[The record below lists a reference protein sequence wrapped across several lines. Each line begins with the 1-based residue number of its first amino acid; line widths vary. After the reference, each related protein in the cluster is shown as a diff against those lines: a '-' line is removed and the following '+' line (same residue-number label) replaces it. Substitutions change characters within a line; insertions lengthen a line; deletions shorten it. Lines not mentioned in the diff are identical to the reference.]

1 MAKKSRR
8 ARRQRAA
15 KSRRRRPSPAV
26 APPQSVVEATEL
38 SATPRSA
45 GDVTSPAPSRQ
56 VDFSAEYHY
65 VINDLRNMAVIAVAM
80 LVVLVALSFVI
91 R

>member
-8 ARRQRAA
+8 ARRQ
-15 KSRRRRPSPAV
+15 SRQRSSSPAV
-26 APPQSVVEATEL
+26 APPQPAAEAVKPQ
-38 SATPRSA
+38 ATPG
-45 GDVTSPAPSRQ
+45 GDQATVTSPARRGQ
-56 VDFSAEYHY
+56 VDFSREYHY

-80 LVVLVALSFVI
+80 LAVLIALSFVI

>member
-15 KSRRRRPSPAV
+15 RSSRTRAPATRTTV
-26 APPQSVVEATEL
+26 QPKPAEKTPTAAAPE
-38 SATPRSA
+38 
-45 GDVTSPAPSRQ
+45 SRKK

-65 VINDLRNMAVIAVAM
+65 VISDLRSMAVIAVGM
-80 LVVLVALSFVI
+80 LAVLIALSFII